1 MGRHSSTTRR
11 TKRSPVVLLSILL
24 VVVLGMWFTVD
35 FLRDR
40 LRASGCESET
50 TLNVTAATDIAPT
63 ITQIAKKVSDESEQG
78 GCYRVNVSTR
88 DSAVMAEALAV
99 SDGTEPPDVWI
110 PESTMWLQ
118 RAQDKGAWNTP
129 VDGSSIA
136 NSPVVIALTEEAAS
150 VLGWPQKKIGWA
162 DLIGPVPKAKVGMPD
177 PAREP
182 VGVAT
187 LFGLRDVIKTA
198 PDPAAAGTAAMRK
211 LSLFTLSQ
219 NSELFARLPGG
230 TSQDEPL
237 DGFPTSENALL
248 RHNAQQ
254 DGGKLVAIYA
264 DPAAPSLDYPY
275 VVLPEASEA
284 KRAVAAQFLDRLQA
298 QETSEAL
305 ADAGF
310 RTPDGKALRERPKDG
325 RTTNE
330 PMTPV
335 QVPDAAAT
343 VQVLNTW
350 ATVNLSGRVQ
360 VLIDVSGSMAE
371 PVPGTG
377 RSRMDLTMQAA
388 IAGVELFKP
397 TTKIGWWTFSTK
409 LDGDKDYAVL
419 LPMRT
424 VAEHK
429 SNGAVDTLKA
439 VRAKEGGGTGLYD
452 SVLAAMRDARAN
464 WEPGRINV
472 VTVLT
477 DGKNDDRDSIS
488 LDQLIAELKKLQ
500 DPKRPLLMTGIGIGD
515 GVDAAELK
523 AMAEA
528 TGGASFTTPDPTKIN
543 EIFYASL
550 SKMLCQPPNCK
561 TPPTGGN

>member
-1 MGRHSSTTRR
+1 M
-11 TKRSPVVLLSILL
+11 
-24 VVVLGMWFTVD
+24 VVLGIWFTVD

-40 LRASGCESET
+40 LRASGCESVT

-63 ITQIAKKVSDESEQG
+63 VTQAARKVSEEGDQG
-78 GCYRVNVSTR
+78 GCYKVNVSTR
-88 DSAVMAEALAV
+88 DSAVTAETLAV

-129 VDGSSIA
+129 VTGSSIA
-136 NSPVVIALTEEAAS
+136 NSPVVIAITEETAAE
-150 VLGWPQKKIGWA
+150 LGWPQKKIGWV
-162 DLIGPVPKAKVGMPD
+162 DLIGPNAKVKIGMPD

-182 VGVAT
+182 VGVYT
-187 LFGLRDVIKTA
+187 LFGLREVIKTA

-211 LSLFTLSQ
+211 LSLNTLSE

-230 TSQDEPL
+230 TSQDKPL

-248 RHNAQQ
+248 RHNAAQQ
-254 DGGKLVAIYA
+254 TGQLVAVYA
-264 DPAAPSLDYPY
+264 DPAIPSLDYPY
-275 VVLPEASEA
+275 VVLPETSEA
-284 KRAVAAQFLDRLQA
+284 KRDVAAKFLDRLQA
-298 QETSEAL
+298 QETSDAL

-310 RTPDGKALRERPKDG
+310 RTPDGKTLRDRGKEG
-325 RTTNE
+325 RTSND
-330 PMTPV
+330 PLTPV
-335 QVPDAAAT
+335 PVPDAAAA
-343 VQVLNTW
+343 VSVLNTW

-371 PVPGTG
+371 PVPGSG

-388 IAGVELFKP
+388 IAGVDLFKP

-409 LDGDKDYAVL
+409 LDGDKDYTVL

-429 SNGAVDTLKA
+429 ASGAIDNLKA
-439 VRAKEGGGTGLYD
+439 VKAKEGGGTGLYD

-488 LDQLIAELKKLQ
+488 LEQLIAELKKLQ

-515 GVDAAELK
+515 GVDPAELK
-523 AMAEA
+523 AIAEA
-528 TGGASFTTPDPTKIN
+528 TGGAYFTTPDPTKIN

-561 TPPTGGN
+561 PPTN